1 MPASLRRI
9 VAVLFFLA
17 LAAGFV
23 VALLPP
29 PEGVSLAAGRD
40 KLFHFAAFAGFAL
53 FGFTVWPARV
63 PSVLAMLL
71 FYGLLIEIAQSTTG
85 HRSGDPLDWLAD
97 AAGVFAA
104 LVLRATW
111 LRLRTLTA

>member
-1 MPASLRRI
+1 MSASLRRI
-9 VAVLFFLA
+9 VAVLFVLS
-17 LAAGFV
+17 LVAGFV

-63 PSVLAMLL
+63 PKVLALL
-71 FYGLLIEIAQSTTG
+71 LIYGLAIEIAQAATG

-97 AAGVFAA
+97 ATGVLAA
-104 LVLRATW
+104 FVLRALW
-111 LRLRTLTA
+111 LRLQATTA